1 MKGGDDGLKVWLRAM
16 GTSVQ
21 VMPLS
26 GAHSEAP
33 LCYLLQVDGFR
44 FLLDCGWTDSFDLTV
59 LEPLKSVAPT
69 VDAVLLSYPDT
80 MHLGAYT
87 YAFAKLGLTA
97 TMYCTLPVHHMGQM
111 YMYDHVLSR
120 KAVSHFDLFTLDD
133 VDTSFANSVQLK
145 YQQHYQLAGT
155 GEGMTITPYAAGHL
169 LGGTIWK
176 ITKDTEEIIYAVD
189 FNHRKERHLNK
200 TVLENFVR
208 PAVLITDAYN
218 ALNNQPPRKQRD
230 QEFID
235 VILTAL
241 RAGGNVLL
249 PVEAAGRVLELILHL
264 ESSWSYQR
272 LSYPVALLTNVSFS
286 TVEFAKSLLEWM
298 SDSIAK
304 SFGSSRE
311 NSFLL
316 KYLKLCHDRKEF
328 DELNAGPKVVFAS
341 MASLEGGFARALFSE
356 WATDSRNLVLF
367 TERGQMGTLAKK
379 LQAEPPPKVVK
390 VTMSQRIPLTG
401 EELKAYE
408 EEQRLKAEAQQVS
421 VPMEDDSDPSPR
433 VKTVTGPLPLTI
445 AEPGGGAPVNLDGI
459 LTTGESVQQRQIL
472 IEGFT
477 VSDKTAAPMFP
488 LYENPSDWDE
498 YGEVINPEDYSV
510 KEAELM
516 DYTTS
521 QPAAALPGGEETTDP
536 EAEDFD
542 RPSKVVVTDHTVQVK
557 CGLQYMDFEGRSDG
571 RSIKNILAHVAP
583 IRIVLVHGSAE
594 STEHL
599 RQHCVKNVCPHVYAP
614 RIGETVDVT
623 SDLSAYK
630 VRLTERLMSS
640 VRFKKP
646 GDYEVAW
653 VDGEIGSQ
661 EEEGMLPLLPLET
674 PPPHKPV
681 FVGDLKL
688 ADFKQL
694 LATKGIQAEFVGGV
708 LRCGDAF
715 AVRKSGGGQQLVI
728 EGPLSEDYYKLR
740 DLLYSKFHML

>member
-1 MKGGDDGLKVWLRAM
+1 M

-21 VMPLS
+21 VTPLS

-44 FLLDCGWTDSFDLTV
+44 FLLDCGWTDSFDLSL

-87 YAFAKLGLTA
+87 YAFAKLGLQA

-120 KAVSHFDLFTLDD
+120 KAVSNFDLFTLDD
-133 VDTSFANSVQLK
+133 VDTAFANSIQLK
-145 YQQHYQLAGT
+145 YQQHYQLAGK

-218 ALNNQPPRKQRD
+218 ALNNQPQRKQRD

-235 VILTAL
+235 MILKVL
-241 RAGGNVLL
+241 RADGNVLL
-249 PVEAAGRVLELILHL
+249 PVETAGRVLELILHL
-264 ESSWSYQR
+264 ESNWAHQR
-272 LSYPVALLTNVSFS
+272 LSYPVALLTNVSYS

-298 SDSIAK
+298 SDTIAR

-328 DELNAGPKVVFAS
+328 DELPSGPKVVFAS
-341 MASLEGGFARALFSE
+341 MASLEGGFARDLFVE

-379 LQAEPPPKVVK
+379 LQAEPPPKIVK
-390 VTMSQRIPLTG
+390 VTMSKKIPLTG
-401 EELKAYE
+401 EELQAFE
-408 EEQRLKAEAQQVS
+408 EEQRLKVAAEREVI
-421 VPMEDDSDPSPR
+421 PMEEHGYSSPK
-433 VKTVTGPLPLTI
+433 VKAVTGPLPLSI
-445 AEPGGGAPVNLDGI
+445 AEPGGGVPIGVEGLLATNEASLH
-459 LTTGESVQQRQIL
+459 RQIL
-472 IEGFT
+472 IDGFT
-477 VSDKTAAPMFP
+477 ASDKTAAPMFP
-488 LYENPSDWDE
+488 LYEDPSDWDE
-498 YGEVINPEDYSV
+498 YGEVINPDDYVV
-510 KEAELM
+510 KDTELM
-516 DYTTS
+516 DYQNT
-521 QPAAALPGGEETTDP
+521 QPTPLLADGEENTDP
-536 EAEDFD
+536 EAEAILAD
-542 RPSKVVVTDHTVQVK
+542 RPSKVVVTDYTVQVK
-557 CGLQYMDFEGRSDG
+557 CALYYMDFEGRSDG

-583 IRIVLVHGSAE
+583 IKLVLVHGSAE
-594 STEHL
+594 ATEHL
-599 RQHCVKNVCPHVYAP
+599 RQHCVKNVCRDVYAP
-614 RIGETVDVT
+614 RIGETQDVT
-623 SDLSAYK
+623 SDLCAYK

-640 VRFKKP
+640 VLFRKL

-661 EEEGMLPLLPLET
+661 ESEGMLPLLPSET
-674 PPPHKPV
+674 PPPHKSV
-681 FVGDLKL
+681 FVGDLRL

-694 LATKGIQAEFVGGV
+694 LATKGIQAEFAGGV

-715 AVRKSGGGQQLVI
+715 AVRKSGGSQQLVI
-728 EGPLSEDYYKLR
+728 EGPLSEEYYKLR
-740 DLLYSKFHML
+740 DLLYSQFYML